1 MINAEEARKL
11 KNNICE
17 LQLEQIER
25 GIKESII
32 AGGTSVY
39 YQTDALKPETISQ
52 LVRLGYKVRTKK
64 INEWTTYD
72 TEISWGEE
80 DEDASE

>member
-1 MINAEEARKL
+1 MISAEEARKL

-39 YQTDALKPETISQ
+39 YKTDALKPETISQ
-52 LVRLGYKVRTKK
+52 LVHLGYKVRTKN

-72 TEISWGEE
+72 TEISWVEEEE
-80 DEDASE
+80 DVS